1 MTLRSLSA
9 ALIVLVLAAC
19 GGDGGGDPIDPNVP
33 SSVARESGAAQVDTA
48 GAWLAEPLAARVR
61 NAAGAPVAGVTVLW
75 TVRSGGGTLTA
86 PSSLTDADGIARVGL
101 RLGPAVG
108 TQRVE
113 AQVPAIGGA
122 PVTFDVVASAPP
134 GTVAIDSVGNGR
146 MPWEPVVGEADVC
159 VSNYLTGMPSGLLAS
174 FTMAA
179 SPASGIVRPSL
190 VLSTRPDYFD
200 ASGARKTKLCQT
212 VYRVPPGTVGTVTV
226 YVTITPSAGT
236 GSAWIFNYSTV
247 NNPDGV
253 TDNIGGRLIDPPQ
266 HAPLVDSVQVSTTVG
281 GSVWFEIGLLR

>member
-1 MTLRSLSA
+1 MLRRSVPFIAML
-9 ALIVLVLAAC
+9 LLVAC
-19 GGDGGGDPIDPNVP
+19 AGGEGGGDPIDPAVP
-33 SSVARESGAAQVDTA
+33 TALTVTGGDGQVDTA
-48 GAWLAEPLAARVR
+48 LARLPQPLVVHVT
-61 NAAGAPVAGVTVLW
+61 NAAGGPVAGAVVEWRVT
-75 TVRSGGGTLTA
+75 SGGGGVSA
-86 PSSLTDADGIARVGL
+86 ASSSTDAAGDARTEL

-108 TQRVE
+108 TQEVE
-113 AQVPAIGGA
+113 ARVVGLAGA
-122 PVTFDVVASAPP
+122 RVVFHLTASAPP

-146 MPWEPVVGEADVC
+146 MPWEPTVGEADVC

-174 FTMAA
+174 FTMSATPTA
-179 SPASGIVRPSL
+179 GLVRQSL

-200 ASGARKTKLCQT
+200 PSGARKTKLCQT
-212 VYRVPPGTVGTVTV
+212 VYRVPAGTPGTVTV

-266 HAPLVDSVQVSTTVG
+266 FAPLVDSVQVSTTVG
-281 GSVWFEIGLLR
+281 GSVWFEIGLLP